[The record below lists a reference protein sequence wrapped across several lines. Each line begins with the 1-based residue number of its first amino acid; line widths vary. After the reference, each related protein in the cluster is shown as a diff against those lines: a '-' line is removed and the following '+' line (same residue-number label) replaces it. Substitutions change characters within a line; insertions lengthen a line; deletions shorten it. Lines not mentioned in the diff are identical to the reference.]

1 MKTDVLIIG
10 AGPTGLLLA
19 NLLGSMGVP
28 TLVIERNTKTVSMPR
43 AVSIDDESMRTI
55 QSIGLDRDLDAI
67 IQKGYGSI
75 CKGPAGDVFAEVKPV
90 SREFGF
96 EKRNENYPQ
105 LTDHY
110 FTGDY
115 PVKPVDEL
123 GDSKITQL
131 SLLSTASNN

>member
-19 NLLGSMGVP
+19 NFLGSMGVP

-67 IQKGYGSI
+67 IQKVYGSI
-75 CKGPAGDVFAEVKPV
+75 CKGPAGDVFAEVKEV

-96 EKRNENYPQ
+96 RKTKCVPATR
-105 LTDHY
+105 
-110 FTGDY
+110 
-115 PVKPVDEL
+115 
-123 GDSKITQL
+123 
-131 SLLSTASNN
+131 A

>member
-19 NLLGSMGVP
+19 NFLGSMGVP
-28 TLVIERNTKTVSMPR
+28 TLVVERNAETVAMPR

-55 QSIGLDRDLDAI
+55 QSIGLDRDLDLI

-90 SREFGF
+90 
-96 EKRNENYPQ
+96 
-105 LTDHY
+105 
-110 FTGDY
+110 
-115 PVKPVDEL
+115 
-123 GDSKITQL
+123 
-131 SLLSTASNN
+131 